1 MKAQGRIL
9 VVDDY
14 ANTRLYLKTLLT
26 HEGYVVFEAGTGRE
40 ALEILKSDPLPAHR
54 SAILLDLKLPDTTGI
69 ELVEPIRALYPHV
82 PVVIMTAHATVE
94 TAVEAIRKGAANYL
108 EKPIDEKKLLTLL
121 GDLTSAPKRTEKDIL
136 SGNELPLPLLAGD
149 SPAIRRLADR
159 IRKASSHSIPILITG
174 ESGTGKELVARSIHQ
189 LSPRREEPFIAVNT
203 GAISRELV
211 NSELFGH
218 EKGSF
223 TSALSRKDGWL
234 STAGR
239 GTLFLDEIGTMD
251 LSTQI
256 ALLRVLENRT
266 FYRVGGTEELS
277 FHARI
282 IGASNIDPLLLVNQG
297 RLREDLYYRMNVFPI
312 NVPPL
317 RERGGDI
324 LILARRFLAEAF
336 DSPGLTIGI
345 SPQAREILTTYPWPG
360 NVREL
365 KNRMIEVAV
374 VQGLT
379 GPDHFELEGEMI
391 APLLHLAPSPGSS
404 LQPLPPRTLKEGERE
419 QIRRALAE
427 SKGNKSLAAR
437 ILGISRKA
445 LYAKMREY
453 EIEEEEG

>member
-1 MKAQGRIL
+1 MRAQGRIL

-391 APLLHLAPSPGSS
+391 APLLHLAPPPGSS

>member
-1 MKAQGRIL
+1 MKVQGRIL

-121 GDLTSAPKRTEKDIL
+121 GDLTSAPKRTEKDNL
-136 SGNELPLPLLAGD
+136 SENELPLPLLAGD

-336 DSPGLTIGI
+336 DNPGLTIGI

-379 GPDHFELEGEMI
+379 GPDRFELEGEMI
-391 APLLHLAPSPGSS
+391 APLLHLAPPPGTS

>member
-1 MKAQGRIL
+1 MRAQGRIL

-108 EKPIDEKKLLTLL
+108 EKPIDEKKLLSLL
-121 GDLTSAPKRTEKDIL
+121 GDLTSAPMRTEKDLL

-159 IRKASSHSIPILITG
+159 IRKAASHSIPILITG

>member
-1 MKAQGRIL
+1 MRPQGRIL

-108 EKPIDEKKLLTLL
+108 EKPIDEKKLLSLL
-121 GDLTSAPKRTEKDIL
+121 GDLTSAPMRTEKDLL

-159 IRKASSHSIPILITG
+159 IRKAASHSIPILITG

-336 DSPGLTIGI
+336 DNPGLTINI
-345 SPQAREILTTYPWPG
+345 SPAAREILTTYPWPG

-374 VQGLT
+374 VQGIT
-379 GPDHFELEGEMI
+379 APDRFELEGEMI
-391 APLLHLAPSPGSS
+391 APLLHLTPPPGTS
-404 LQPLPPRTLKEGERE
+404 LQSLPPRTLKEGERE

>member
-1 MKAQGRIL
+1 MKNQGHIL
-9 VVDDY
+9 IVDDHT
-14 ANTRLYLKTLLT
+14 NTRLYLKTLLT
-26 HEGYVVFEAGTGRE
+26 HEGFEVSEAGTGGE
-40 ALEILKSDPLPAHR
+40 ALQVLHESPHPAHR
-54 SAILLDLKLPDTTGI
+54 SAILLDLKLPDTTGT
-69 ELVEPIRALYPHV
+69 EMLEPLQTLYPQV

-108 EKPIDEKKLLTLL
+108 EKPIDEKKLLALL
-121 GDLTSAPKRTEKDIL
+121 EDLTSAPKNVERGLLGHGD
-136 SGNELPLPLLAGD
+136 LPIPLLQGE
-149 SPAIRRLADR
+149 SPVMRALADR

-223 TSALSRKDGWL
+223 TNAHSRKEGWL
-234 STAGR
+234 STAGQ
-239 GTLFLDEIGTMD
+239 GTLFLDEIGTME

-266 FYRVGGTEELS
+266 FYRVGGTEEIS

-317 RERGGDI
+317 RERGEDI
-324 LILARRFLAEAF
+324 LLLARKCLSEAF
-336 DSPGLTIGI
+336 DIPGVEVELSLDAKSVLMGYT
-345 SPQAREILTTYPWPG
+345 WPG

-374 VQGLT
+374 VHGLT
-379 GPDHFELEGEMI
+379 GPNRFELSKEMI
-391 APLLHLAPSPGSS
+391 APLLQFGSS
-404 LQPLPPRTLKEGERE
+404 SYSPTVLSSQSMTLKESERE

-427 SKGNKSLAAR
+427 AEGNKSRAAR
-437 ILGISRKA
+437 TLGISRKA

-453 EIEEEEG
+453 GIEEGE

>member
-1 MKAQGRIL
+1 MRPQGRIL

-108 EKPIDEKKLLTLL
+108 EKPIDEKKLLSLL
-121 GDLTSAPKRTEKDIL
+121 GDLTSAPMRTEKDLL

-159 IRKASSHSIPILITG
+159 IRKAASHSIPILITG

-189 LSPRREEPFIAVNT
+189 ISPRREEPFIAVNT

-336 DSPGLTIGI
+336 DSPGLTISI
-345 SPQAREILTTYPWPG
+345 SPAAREILTTYPWPG

-374 VQGLT
+374 VQGIT
-379 GPDHFELEGEMI
+379 APDRFELEGEMI
-391 APLLHLAPSPGSS
+391 APLLHLTPPPGTS
-404 LQPLPPRTLKEGERE
+404 LQSLPPRTLKEGERE

>member
-1 MKAQGRIL
+1 MKVQGRIL

>member
-1 MKAQGRIL
+1 MRPQGRIL

-108 EKPIDEKKLLTLL
+108 EKPIDEKKLLSLL
-121 GDLTSAPKRTEKDIL
+121 GDLTSAPMRTEKDIL

-159 IRKASSHSIPILITG
+159 IRKAASHSIPILITG

-336 DSPGLTIGI
+336 DNPGLTINI
-345 SPQAREILTTYPWPG
+345 SPAAREILTTYPWPG

-374 VQGLT
+374 VQGIT
-379 GPDHFELEGEMI
+379 APDRFELEGEMI
-391 APLLHLAPSPGSS
+391 APLLHLTPPPGTS
-404 LQPLPPRTLKEGERE
+404 LQSLPPRTLKEGERE

>member
-1 MKAQGRIL
+1 MRPQGRIL

-108 EKPIDEKKLLTLL
+108 EKPIDEKKLLSLL
-121 GDLTSAPKRTEKDIL
+121 GDLTSAPMRTEKDIL

-159 IRKASSHSIPILITG
+159 IRKAASHSIPILITG

-336 DSPGLTIGI
+336 DSPGLTINI
-345 SPQAREILTTYPWPG
+345 SPAAREILTTYPWPG

-374 VQGLT
+374 VQGIT
-379 GPDHFELEGEMI
+379 APDRFELEGEMI
-391 APLLHLAPSPGSS
+391 APLLHLTPPPGTS
-404 LQPLPPRTLKEGERE
+404 LQALPPRTLKEGERE

>member
-1 MKAQGRIL
+1 MRAQGRIL

-391 APLLHLAPSPGSS
+391 APLLHLAHSPGSS

>member
-1 MKAQGRIL
+1 MRPQGRIL

-108 EKPIDEKKLLTLL
+108 EKPIDEKKLLSLL
-121 GDLTSAPKRTEKDIL
+121 GDLTSAPMRTEKDIL

-159 IRKASSHSIPILITG
+159 IRKAASHSIPILITG

-336 DSPGLTIGI
+336 DNPGLTINI
-345 SPQAREILTTYPWPG
+345 SPAAREILTTYPWPG

-374 VQGLT
+374 VQGIT
-379 GPDHFELEGEMI
+379 APDRFELEGEMI
-391 APLLHLAPSPGSS
+391 APLLHLTSPPGTA
-404 LQPLPPRTLKEGERE
+404 LQSLPPRTLKEGERE

>member
-1 MKAQGRIL
+1 MRAQGRIL